1 MRLLAASAGGRLN
14 VGTAAWHDEWLEP
27 APIAGETLRFDL
39 SAYRSV
45 VTREMAQVRLRMT
58 RRAFMVGHA
67 ALAANLAEGGAV
79 LEVDAGGLAA
89 ANAEVR
95 GRLAA
100 GPEWAVA
107 YLRGIQDAA
116 RLDALAQAF
125 SRRPGTGQLGPYV
138 LAAARYQA
146 LGALKFCLPDT
157 LRPRLLALLDEPAA
171 VDALLSPDGPTLW
184 SEVKACELALARL
197 RLRGPAER
205 YRRRLEHHRREYG
218 YLGAEDIDFREHE
231 TPEAIDAR
239 IAAMTAGARAERR
252 RLNEAMAAD
261 RARKAE
267 ARRRFAERL
276 ESAGAATLVSQVLLA
291 RALTEHEDLNRRA
304 KMRLLRDLRDRAEI
318 AGLDIEHDGL
328 VALAAAATAR
338 QPVLRST

>member
-1 MRLLAASAGGRLN
+1 VRVLVANPGAGGDGL
-14 VGTAAWHDEWLEP
+14 TWPEEWLEP
-27 APIAGETLRFDL
+27 APIAGEALRFDL

-67 ALAANLAEGGAV
+67 ALAANLADGGAV
-79 LEVDAGGLAA
+79 LEVDAGALAA

-95 GRLAA
+95 RRLTT

-107 YLRGIQDAA
+107 YLRSFQDAA

-125 SRRPGTGQLGPYV
+125 SRRPGTGQLAPYV
-138 LAAARYQA
+138 LAAAHYQA

-157 LRPRLLALLDEPAA
+157 LRPRLLALLDERAA

-184 SEVKACELALARL
+184 SEVKARELALARL

-205 YRRRLEHHRREYG
+205 YRRRLERHRREYG
-218 YLGAEDIDFREHE
+218 YLGAEDVDFRDHE
-231 TPEAIDAR
+231 TLDAIDAR
-239 IAAMTAGARAERR
+239 IAALTADTKAERR
-252 RLNEAMAAD
+252 RLNQALATD
-261 RARKAE
+261 RARKAD

-276 ESAGAATLVSQVLLA
+276 DAGDAATLVSQVLLA
-291 RALTEHEDLNRRA
+291 RSLAEHEDLNRRA
-304 KMRLLRDLRDRAEI
+304 KMRLLRDLRDRAEL

-328 VALAAAATAR
+328 VAVAAGVER
-338 QPVLRST
+338 RRPVLRST

>member
-1 MRLLAASAGGRLN
+1 MRRSPAGAGGRLN
-14 VGTAAWHDEWLEP
+14 WQEEWLAP
-27 APIAGETLRFDL
+27 APITGEALRFDL

-58 RRAFMVGHA
+58 RRAFLVGHA
-67 ALAANLAEGGAV
+67 ALAANLADGGAV
-79 LEVDAGGLAA
+79 LEVDAGALAA

-95 GRLAA
+95 RRLIA

-107 YLRGIQDAA
+107 YLRSFQEGI

-125 SRRPGTGQLGPYV
+125 TRRPGTAQLGPYL

-157 LRPRLLALLDEPAA
+157 LRPRVLALLHEPAA

-184 SEVKACELALARL
+184 SEVKSRELALARL

-205 YRRRLEHHRREYG
+205 YCRRLEQHRRHFG
-218 YLGAEDIDFREHE
+218 YLGSEDIDFREHE
-231 TPEAIDAR
+231 TLEAIDAR
-239 IAAMTAGARAERR
+239 IAAMPAGARAERR
-252 RLNEAMAAD
+252 RLNQAMAAD

-267 ARRRFAERL
+267 ARRRFAERM
-276 ESAGAATLVSQVLLA
+276 EPAGAATFVSQVLLA
-291 RALTEHEDLNRRA
+291 RALAEHEDLNRRA
-304 KMRLLRDLRDRAEI
+304 KMRLLRDLRDRAEV

-328 VALAAAATAR
+328 AALAAAAT
-338 QPVLRST
+338 